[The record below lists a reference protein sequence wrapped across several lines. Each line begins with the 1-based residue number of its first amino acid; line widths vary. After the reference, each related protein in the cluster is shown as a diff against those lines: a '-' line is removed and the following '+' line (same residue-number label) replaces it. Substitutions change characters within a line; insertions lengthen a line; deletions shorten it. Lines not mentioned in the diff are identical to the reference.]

1 MTMSIGVTAFTPYAM
16 PLPVVEQPAGIA
28 AAGLVVASRP
38 EISEPPATRAS
49 VLADK
54 LQGSHRLVLQPDAA
68 GTNQTSGPPLARTV
82 PTSGDVL
89 QGVSLGQ
96 RVDIFL

>member
-1 MTMSIGVTAFTPYAM
+1 MSIGVSAFVPYAM
-16 PLPVVEQPAGIA
+16 PLSVVEQPASVA
-28 AAGLVVASRP
+28 AVGLVLASRP
-38 EISEPPATRAS
+38 QISEPPATSAS

-68 GTNQTSGPPLARTV
+68 GTDQGSGPARALTV

-96 RVDIFL
+96 RVDVYL

>member
-1 MTMSIGVTAFTPYAM
+1 MSIGVSAIAPYAM
-16 PLPVVEQPAGIA
+16 PLSLVEQPANIA

-38 EISEPPATRAS
+38 EISEPPATTAS

-54 LQGSHRLVLQPDAA
+54 LQGSHRLVLQPEAA
-68 GTNQTSGPPLARTV
+68 GSNSVPGQAAPLTV

-96 RVDIFL
+96 RVDVFL